1 MGRMT
6 ISAGHTSMPAAG
18 MSISGGGH
26 AGANI
31 LPSWLAVIW
40 TVVFIAIFVIHARHA
55 LDSDGQRRLWH
66 SGHVLMA
73 LGMVFM
79 FAAMQLLM

>member
-1 MGRMT
+1 
-6 ISAGHTSMPAAG
+6 
-18 MSISGGGH
+18 
-26 AGANI
+26 
-31 LPSWLAVIW
+31 
-40 TVVFIAIFVIHARHA
+40 VIHARHA